1 MSNTIGIAG
10 RLTKDAVQRAAG
22 SNTATSFTVAS
33 DTGFGNRKVT
43 TFYNCTY
50 WRKADGIMPYL
61 LKGSQV
67 FVSGEFSLRQY
78 DKDDGTKGSSPD
90 VNVNNI
96 ALLGNKQDHQ
106 QSPPAAPA
114 KAGPDSGGGNNGAD
128 YLDDD
133 IPF

>member
-33 DTGFGNRKVT
+33 DTGFGDRKVT

-61 LKGSQV
+61 VKGAQV
-67 FVSGEFSLRQY
+67 FIGGEFSLRRY
-78 DKDDGTKGSSPD
+78 NKDDGSEGTSPD

-96 ALLGNKQDHQ
+96 ALLGSKQDHQ
-106 QSPPAAPA
+106 QAPPHQPA
-114 KAGPDSGGGNNGAD
+114 SQPQEPSAD